1 MPFDIAWSVADT
13 TGVAH
18 QSVRIR
24 KDGAVVYQTD
34 LGGDARSLTV
44 DQAKYLPENGAELII
59 DVTVQ
64 GGSTLTTTA
73 SRGATVSYTP
83 PAAPTA
89 NIDIDGSNLS
99 IMVTAIAG
107 TPKDGQPKTEW
118 MAVTRLL
125 DGNELTLSAR
135 LADGRQTID
144 RLPPLNRKI
153 GYRITAHAASGAV
166 SETIVTTTVTTDMCM
181 LNFGTDAGEA
191 IPIGGGFDIGEKQS
205 HDTEEYH
212 FELGSDTDL
221 PASYSSRRLDNQI
234 TASTTIDYLDG
245 QLYQRIRRLARANT
259 YAWWRNVDGT
269 RAFVKAAISTHI
281 KAKGPTATLDIDM
294 TEILWE
300 EPNN

>member
-1 MPFDIAWSVADT
+1 
-13 TGVAH
+13 
-18 QSVRIR
+18 
-24 KDGAVVYQTD
+24 
-34 LGGDARSLTV
+34 
-44 DQAKYLPENGAELII
+44 
-59 DVTVQ
+59 
-64 GGSTLTTTA
+64 
-73 SRGATVSYTP
+73 
-83 PAAPTA
+83 
-89 NIDIDGSNLS
+89 
-99 IMVTAIAG
+99 MVTAIAG

-125 DGNELTLSAR
+125 DGDELTLSSR

-181 LNFGTDAGEA
+181 LNFGTDAAEA

-234 TASTTIDYLDG
+234 TASTTLDYLDG

-269 RAFVKAAISTHI
+269 RAFVKAEISTHI

-294 TEILWE
+294 AEILWE

>member
-1 MPFDIAWSVADT
+1 
-13 TGVAH
+13 
-18 QSVRIR
+18 
-24 KDGAVVYQTD
+24 
-34 LGGDARSLTV
+34 
-44 DQAKYLPENGAELII
+44 
-59 DVTVQ
+59 
-64 GGSTLTTTA
+64 
-73 SRGATVSYTP
+73 
-83 PAAPTA
+83 
-89 NIDIDGSNLS
+89 
-99 IMVTAIAG
+99 
-107 TPKDGQPKTEW
+107 

-234 TASTTIDYLDG
+234 TASTTLDYLDG

-300 EPNN
+300 EPNT

>member
-1 MPFDIAWSVADT
+1 
-13 TGVAH
+13 
-18 QSVRIR
+18 
-24 KDGAVVYQTD
+24 
-34 LGGDARSLTV
+34 
-44 DQAKYLPENGAELII
+44 
-59 DVTVQ
+59 
-64 GGSTLTTTA
+64 
-73 SRGATVSYTP
+73 
-83 PAAPTA
+83 
-89 NIDIDGSNLS
+89 
-99 IMVTAIAG
+99 MVTAIAG

-118 MAVTRLL
+118 MSVTRLL
-125 DGNELTLSAR
+125 DGDELTLSAR
-135 LADGRQTID
+135 LTDGRQTID

-166 SETIVTTTVTTDMCM
+166 SETTVTTTVTTDMCM

-234 TASTTIDYLDG
+234 TASTSLDYLDG